1 MDLVREMKRE
11 LDPEKSGDFLLNVA
25 EAFMEAEFENDA
37 LPLLRML
44 VRTCNCGT
52 AAVWLLYAEC
62 LKRLGRHQE
71 ATKAYER
78 TCELAPRHAP
88 SRLSLGQLLDAQGL
102 RDQAIDCLATDSRQL
117 QDTKD
122 STPEQQQDLASVL
135 LCQARLLW
143 DSGQREAFI
152 ESAMT
157 LVRAHCLSVCSAEE
171 YDAVYSNTY
180 HLSRMKVLRELHEKR
195 GFTPGW
201 LTMESGVSVEELQ
214 ACFLELYRALQETG
228 RMDDLRQVATEVLV
242 APMFNKDATSTEEL
256 EFLSFLAHYQD
267 PDHVEHSFAI
277 IRAMVLKYP
286 NQVRAWNLLGLVA
299 NQIPA
304 WRKKGF
310 YLRLLY
316 KHENSLPLGVLVAHN
331 AFLCANYKHALAE
344 YTQLLR
350 HVGKE
355 EPMLLLCSGISLMRL
370 AGQQL
375 TLNQNCPGSRKSAGV
390 QKSPRKF
397 YWLATQG
404 MTFLCRYLRARG
416 SDCQEAL
423 FNVGRALHEL
433 GYPHMAVN
441 MYQRALAA
449 PPAVQKMPEV
459 FDLRREIAFN
469 LSLLYQRGGNNELA
483 DWCINHYC
491 VI

>member
-1 MDLVREMKRE
+1 
-11 LDPEKSGDFLLNVA
+11 
-25 EAFMEAEFENDA
+25 
-37 LPLLRML
+37 ML
-44 VRTCNCGT
+44 VRTCNYGT
-52 AAVWLLYAEC
+52 VAVWLLYAEC

-122 STPEQQQDLASVL
+122 STPEQQQDSASML

-157 LVRAHCLSVCSAEE
+157 LVRAHCLHA
-171 YDAVYSNTY
+171 
-180 HLSRMKVLRELHEKR
+180 
-195 GFTPGW
+195 
-201 LTMESGVSVEELQ
+201 
-214 ACFLELYRALQETG
+214 FLELYRALQETG

-304 WRKKGF
+304 WR
-310 YLRLLY
+310 
-316 KHENSLPLGVLVAHN
+316 S
-331 AFLCANYKHALAE
+331 
-344 YTQLLR
+344 Q
-350 HVGKE
+350 
-355 EPMLLLCSGISLMRL
+355 
-370 AGQQL
+370 
-375 TLNQNCPGSRKSAGV
+375 KSAGV

-449 PPAVQKMPEV
+449 PSAVQEMPEV